1 MTLHGVDAARHRP
14 HNHTTTHVTPHPTPR
29 PTTTTTAHTTT
40 TPHAHTNTT
49 HTHHHNAT
57 HTHKA
62 KNPQQST
69 NRAGIPMPPAG
80 GPGRIRSLLD
90 PRRAPAGTAYGG
102 RSEVSD
108 AA

>member
-1 MTLHGVDAARHRP
+1 MTPHGVDAARHRP
-14 HNHTTTHVTPHPTPR
+14 HNHTTTHVTPHPTSR

-40 TPHAHTNTT
+40 TPHAHANTT
-49 HTHHHNAT
+49 HTRHHNAT
-57 HTHKA
+57 HSHKA

-80 GPGRIRSLLD
+80 GPRDTPTSSAVADG
-90 PRRAPAGTAYGG
+90 AYGSACG
-102 RSEVSD
+102 SRSGACD

>member
-49 HTHHHNAT
+49 HTHHHTAT

-69 NRAGIPMPPAG
+69 NRAGIRMPPAV
-80 GPGRIRSLLD
+80 GRRETTLFPAGRVGRSGSACATRAGV
-90 PRRAPAGTAYGG
+90 RRAA
-102 RSEVSD
+102 
-108 AA
+108 

>member
-57 HTHKA
+57 HSHKA
-62 KNPQQST
+62 KNPPQST

-80 GPGRIRSLLD
+80 GHRRIRSLVD
-90 PRRAPAGTAYGG
+90 SGRARAGSACGS
-102 RSEVSD
+102 RSGVSD

>member
-14 HNHTTTHVTPHPTPR
+14 HNHTTTHVTPHPTSR

-40 TPHAHTNTT
+40 TPHAHANTT
-49 HTHHHNAT
+49 HTRHHNAT
-57 HTHKA
+57 HSHKA

-69 NRAGIPMPPAG
+69 NRAGIRMPPAVGPRETDPSPTGRG
-80 GPGRIRSLLD
+80 GGSGSACRV
-90 PRRAPAGTAYGG
+90 RAGVC
-102 RSEVSD
+102 R